1 METVEN
7 YKDLNQGGGDLDKF
21 WKSMREDTEEQL
33 RQVRERIKQQEEESV
48 ARSPDEQPYISLI
61 QHYRDLLE
69 RDPFSI
75 TADLWR
81 ESLAEYRLKLAELRK
96 DSDVDE
102 KTPSTTNNNK
112 DKVKVEE
119 GGGDDKGKREKEA
132 LPLPLPIPPAVTTI
146 NKETTTTDSPS
157 KPQENGT
164 ATGKDKGLMY
174 ELYSVLVHSGST
186 SGGHYYAYIKSFEKD
201 KWYIL

>member
-102 KTPSTTNNNK
+102 NTPSTTTNNNNK
-112 DKVKVEE
+112 DKVKVQE
-119 GGGDDKGKREKEA
+119 GGGDDKGKKEKEA
-132 LPLPLPIPPAVTTI
+132 TPIPPAATAT
-146 NKETTTTDSPS
+146 NKETATDSSS